1 MRRGLWALLAAAGL
15 FLAVGC
21 EEEEGDDDD
30 TVVDEGTPPE
40 IIHEPVADG
49 QMAFVQVSVE
59 CIVTDD
65 TGVSA
70 VSLFYRQG
78 GQLDWQISYLSPTGE
93 PGAYAGTLAATVV
106 TATGVDY
113 YIRAVDDAIPQAEA
127 FSPNGAPD
135 EFHHFDVQVVG
146 ETLPF
151 FEDWEDGADLIDLD
165 WLHVEQGMGDYHW
178 ELSDLYASSGG
189 VSVMHKEGINGVP
202 MFKDW
207 LISPPLEF
215 DGATDMAVNWYE
227 LGLYTSDMEL
237 HQLYVS
243 MGSDDP
249 DLGDFQLVTD
259 LTAPLEEQWAPSEV
273 IDITDLVGEGGV
285 GYVAFYYEGEYP
297 ADKWFVD
304 DVYVGEPMPDF
315 VIDEITVAPET
326 FEPGDVLDITISVT
340 NLALVDSEPV
350 TGSLVSDDAL
360 LVQTGDDVDYG
371 AVASGAT
378 AYGDGALELT
388 IDAEHADNAYLDLA
402 LRLTDGDHIWDL
414 PFELLMGEESYAV
427 VDYDATTS
435 GDVILTVGYGDPDFP
450 TFEVSTDVEDTSQW
464 STTLTSEADYL
475 PPEVGEDRWWL
486 KITNDGLYPTS
497 VSGFEIQ
504 WGGEV
509 FTCEELPA
517 TVLAQSEGVVYLP
530 SLPVLEVG
538 GAITSPDPVAP
549 GDAAV
554 ELTLR
559 VDNVGAVATAGAL
572 TGTLTST
579 DPHVSN
585 ITGAGITFG
594 VDPLEPGQVV
604 LSDTLFTF
612 DVDAAHVD
620 DSDLSL
626 ILELTDGVDTFEL
639 DVAVPVPH
647 AHGVLEQLVVDDS
660 DGNDDGVLDR
670 GENVIVSAVLR
681 NAGDHDIL
689 DDLTVTITPSASS
702 EVTLT
707 ITDGTETL
715 AGGLFAGQSQLLA
728 DAFELSAD
736 DGYMGD
742 LVVLDAEITDGTDTW
757 TQTFEMELSARAWSA
772 IADAD
777 DAMGDANGYMFD
789 IAQTWFKTDGE
800 VMWIKT
806 DSHTPFDETTLWMTY
821 AFYDVPNWWRLEFHY
836 AFGGFR
842 VMDGWFDGWFDGDE
856 VTPTLP
862 ILYRTEQEGGTYSLL
877 FRFLLEDL
885 EVDGHSLR
893 LGMHAGSCPFVYY
906 CDTAEDNWFYLD
918 LKNAQYGQSDEL
930 LYIFAW

>member
-49 QMAFVQVSVE
+49 QMAFQQVSVE

-65 TGVSA
+65 SGVSA

-106 TATGVDY
+106 TAAGVDY

-151 FEDWEDGADLIDLD
+151 FEDWEDGADLTDLD

-202 MFKDW
+202 IFKDW

-215 DGATDMAVNWYE
+215 DGNTDMAVNWYE

-249 DLGDFQLVTD
+249 DAGDFQLVTD

-315 VIDEITVAPET
+315 VIDEITVDPDT
-326 FEPGDVLDITISVT
+326 FAPGDVLDITISVT

-350 TGSLVSDDAL
+350 TGSLVSDDVL
-360 LVQTGDDVDYG
+360 LAQTGADVDYG
-371 AVASGAT
+371 VVVAGAT
-378 AYGDGALELT
+378 AFGDGSLELT

-427 VDYDATTS
+427 VDYDATAS
-435 GDVILTVGYGDPDFP
+435 GEVILTVGYGDPDFP
-450 TFEVSTDVEDTSQW
+450 TFEVSAEVEDTSQW
-464 STTLTSEADYL
+464 SETITSEADYL

-486 KITNDGLYPTS
+486 KITNEGLYPAT

-504 WGGEV
+504 WGGAV
-509 FTCEELPA
+509 FTCEELPV

-530 SLPVLEVG
+530 SLPVLEVA

-559 VDNVGAVATAGAL
+559 VDNVGAVATAAAL

-585 ITGAGITFG
+585 ITGAGIAFG
-594 VDPLEPGQVV
+594 ADPLEPGQVV
-604 LSDTLFTF
+604 LNDTPFTF
-612 DVDAAHVD
+612 DVDVAHVD
-620 DSDLSL
+620 DSDLAL
-626 ILELTDGVDTFEL
+626 TLELTDGVDTFEL

-647 AHGVLEQLVVDDS
+647 AHGVLEQLVIDDE

-670 GENVIVSAVLR
+670 GENVIVSAVLL
-681 NAGDHDIL
+681 NAGDHDIV

-757 TQTFEMELSARAWSA
+757 TQTFEMELSARAWTA
-772 IADAD
+772 ITDAD

-789 IAQTWFKTDGE
+789 IAQIWYKTDGE

-806 DSHTPFDETTLWMTY
+806 DSHTPFDETTLWLTY
-821 AFYDVPNWWRLEFHY
+821 AFYDVPNWWRLEFHH

-842 VMDGWFDGWFDGDE
+842 VMDDWFDGWFGGNE

-885 EVDGHSLR
+885 DVDGHSLR

-906 CDTAEDNWFYLD
+906 CDTAEDDWFYLD
-918 LKNAQYGQSDEL
+918 LKNAQYGQQDDL